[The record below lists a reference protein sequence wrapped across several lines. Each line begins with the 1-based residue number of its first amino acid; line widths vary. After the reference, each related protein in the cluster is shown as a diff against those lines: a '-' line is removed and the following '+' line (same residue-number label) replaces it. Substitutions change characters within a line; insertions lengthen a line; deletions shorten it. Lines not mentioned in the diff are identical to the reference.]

1 MTWRTAALSPTSTP
15 RTGGSA
21 SSSSRY
27 TSRSASLVVGRRL
40 RRRCRL
46 SSVVASVVARAPA
59 RPSRARPAPAPCPC
73 LHALVPPFS
82 NLSPKPLPKT
92 TADARQGYLSRRLVI
107 VVAVAP
113 ALSRRR
119 RGAGSALRSGRYA
132 VGAVAYGLQLVGLNV
147 RAALLPLHVFL
158 GLF

>member
-1 MTWRTAALSPTSTP
+1 MR
-15 RTGGSA
+15 R
-21 SSSSRY
+21 SSS
-27 TSRSASLVVGRRL
+27 VVVFVVVVV
-40 RRRCRL
+40 CRL

-59 RPSRARPAPAPCPC
+59 RPSRARPAPAPC
-73 LHALVPPFS
+73 LHALVPPFP

-107 VVAVAP
+107 VVAAAP
-113 ALSRRR
+113 SLSRRR

-158 GLF
+158 GLFCFCYFGGYSVVGNAPDPYVPRHC